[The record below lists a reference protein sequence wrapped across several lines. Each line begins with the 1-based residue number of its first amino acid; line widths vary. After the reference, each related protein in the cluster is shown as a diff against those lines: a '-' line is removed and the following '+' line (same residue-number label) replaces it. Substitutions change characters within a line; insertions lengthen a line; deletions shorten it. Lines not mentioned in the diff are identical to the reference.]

1 MSLSKY
7 SLVGIDDQGS
17 TIRHDVLAS
26 VVVFLVALPLCL
38 GIAIASGVP
47 PIAGIIGGVI
57 GGLIVASLGG
67 NAMQVSGP
75 ANGLIVVVA
84 LVSNDYGLEVL
95 GAIVLLA
102 GAMQVVAGGLKL
114 GQWFRAVPPATVHG
128 MMTGFAVIIFASQF
142 HVMLDDLPRTGP
154 LQNLFSIPEAIRDAF
169 LSRDGSH
176 HAAIV
181 GVATLAV
188 LLSWKPLA
196 PRRLQSIPAS
206 IVAVLVG
213 AAVAQM
219 LNLQVNTV
227 QLPRSLYD
235 AMTPISVGAIARL
248 GEWPVFEIALTV
260 AFLASAESL
269 LSATAVDQLRPGSR
283 TNYDRELFAQGVG
296 NIACGMV
303 GALPI
308 TGVIIRSATNVA
320 AGAQTRLSSILHGVW
335 LLLSVV
341 ALSGVLTYI
350 PIASLAAVLLVAVF
364 KLISMKALR
373 NLWAYDK
380 REILIYALTA
390 AAVVSTSVMTGVVL
404 GIVLALAK
412 LIYTFSH
419 LVVKLEEDPKHEETV
434 LHLEGAA
441 TFVRLPKLAAV
452 LETVRPDTHL
462 DVRFE
467 NLNYIDHA
475 CLDLLMNWEEQH
487 KVRGGSLALDWDG
500 LKAKF
505 GRNGSNQAV
514 PATENNPAVDF
525 VPRH

>member
-1 MSLSKY
+1 MSMPTY
-7 SLVGIDDQGS
+7 SLVGIDQRS
-17 TIRHDVLAS
+17 TIKHDVLAS
-26 VVVFLVALPLCL
+26 VVVFLVALPLCM
-38 GIAIASGVP
+38 GIAVASGVP

-75 ANGLIVVVA
+75 ANGLIVIVA
-84 LVSNDYGLEVL
+84 LVSNDYGLAVL
-95 GAIVLLA
+95 GPIVLLA

-142 HVMLDDLPRTGP
+142 HVMLDDTPRDGP
-154 LQNLFSIPEAIRDAF
+154 LQNLFSIPAAVRDAF
-169 LSRDGSH
+169 LLDDGSH

-181 GVATLAV
+181 GVATLVV
-188 LLSWKPLA
+188 LLAWKPLA

-206 IVAVLVG
+206 IVAVLTGV
-213 AAVAQM
+213 AVAQTM
-219 LNLQVNTV
+219 DLQVNTV
-227 QLPRSLYD
+227 QLPGSLDD
-235 AMTPISVGAIARL
+235 AMTPISAGALARL
-248 GEWPVFEIALTV
+248 CEWRVLEIALTV

-283 TNYDRELFAQGVG
+283 TNYDRELLAQGIG
-296 NIACGMV
+296 NIACGVV

-341 ALSGVLTYI
+341 ALSGVLIYI
-350 PIASLAAVLLVAVF
+350 PIASLAAILLVAVF
-364 KLISMKALR
+364 KLISMKAQR
-373 NLWAYDK
+373 DLWIYDK
-380 REILIYALTA
+380 RDVLIYALTA
-390 AAVVSTSVMTGVVL
+390 LAVVSTSVMTGVIL

-419 LVVKLEEDPKHEETV
+419 LVVKLEDDPKQDETM
-434 LHLEGAA
+434 LYLEGAA
-441 TFVRLPKLAAV
+441 TFVRLPKLAAL
-452 LETVRPDTHL
+452 LESVRPGAHL

-467 NLNYIDHA
+467 NLTYIDHA
-475 CLDLLMNWEEQH
+475 CLDLLMNWGEQH
-487 KVRGGSLALDWDG
+487 KVRGGSLAVDWDG
-500 LKAKF
+500 LKARF
-505 GRNGSNQAV
+505 GRNGSKPQCRLIGN
-514 PATENNPAVDF
+514 
-525 VPRH
+525 